1 VKRSLTIPIAMA
13 LTAAALASAAHAANT
28 PTYDGY
34 KSSYPQLHQ
43 LGVAARVPDVDLKSS
58 YPQLHQLGVAARV
71 PDVDLKSSYPQ
82 LHSAPAAAIPDP
94 DLKSSYPQAH
104 DVLSGAV
111 SAAAVGTSDRAGID
125 WRDAGFGALVG
136 AAAVGLLAVGA
147 ALLMRRH
154 RLPALH

>member
-34 KSSYPQLHQ
+34 
-43 LGVAARVPDVDLKSS
+43 KSS